1 MHVAQFSTFSKNCLM
16 KYFLGLTQSLNCLDI
31 CTVICPVDSQGD
43 SQFYIYALPNNIIQL
58 PSAIFIWLI
67 KYLHVLSDLIRQFSQ
82 FFMLEARYDF
92 DLKTH
97 NIFMMSELSDHP
109 SGIVLRQ
116 ALLNVYIVYCLTLR
130 RYSN

>member
-1 MHVAQFSTFSKNCLM
+1 M
-16 KYFLGLTQSLNCLDI
+16 KYFLDLTQNLDCYDKCI
-31 CTVICPVDSQGD
+31 VIWWKICPVDSQGD

-92 DLKTH
+92 DLKRIT
-97 NIFMMSELSDHP
+97 SL
-109 SGIVLRQ
+109 
-116 ALLNVYIVYCLTLR
+116 
-130 RYSN
+130 

>member
-1 MHVAQFSTFSKNCLM
+1 MHVAQFSTFSKNCPM
-16 KYFLGLTQSLNCLDI
+16 NYFLGLTQSLNCFDI
-31 CTVICPVDSQGD
+31 GMYCNFMEDSCPVDSQGD

-92 DLKTH
+92 DLKRIT
-97 NIFMMSELSDHP
+97 SL
-109 SGIVLRQ
+109 
-116 ALLNVYIVYCLTLR
+116 
-130 RYSN
+130 

>member
-31 CTVICPVDSQGD
+31 CTVIWWKICPVDSQGD

-82 FFMLEARYDF
+82 FFMLEAVRF
-92 DLKTH
+92 
-97 NIFMMSELSDHP
+97 
-109 SGIVLRQ
+109 
-116 ALLNVYIVYCLTLR
+116 
-130 RYSN
+130 

>member
-1 MHVAQFSTFSKNCLM
+1 MIWWK
-16 KYFLGLTQSLNCLDI
+16 
-31 CTVICPVDSQGD
+31 ICPVDSQGD

-58 PSAIFIWLI
+58 PSSIFIWLI